1 MKDIE
6 DTITP
11 YKDLNDILSRRSLKS
26 PNHDKIA
33 NYLMNVNQKE
43 IDNVDHFSEKAQPV
57 TDILSHIENDL
68 EILNTELEQIKDMI
82 LKYKLLIVDAYRFLP
97 PIPES
102 SICSFLWC
110 STSSE
115 LTKVTDIVKEL
126 MQE

>member
-43 IDNVDHFSEKAQPV
+43 IDNVTK
-57 TDILSHIENDL
+57 DILKHDIHVRKSDINEVYTSLVNDG
-68 EILNTELEQIKDMI
+68 
-82 LKYKLLIVDAYRFLP
+82 LLDNN
-97 PIPES
+97 E
-102 SICSFLWC
+102 
-110 STSSE
+110 
-115 LTKVTDIVKEL
+115 K
-126 MQE
+126 